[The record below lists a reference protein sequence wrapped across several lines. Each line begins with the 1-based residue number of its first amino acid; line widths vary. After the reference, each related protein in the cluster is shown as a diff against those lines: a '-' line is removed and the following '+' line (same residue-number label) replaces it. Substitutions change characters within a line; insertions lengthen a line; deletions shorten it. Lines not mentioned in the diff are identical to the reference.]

1 MSENNEIIEGFRV
14 LKSTSVK
21 LHDFLDNKGISK
33 KKWLEDKIEDDLQH
47 KIIFPNDEFIS
58 IAKQHYSRI
67 FEAASIED
75 AVAEVRIRMASLT
88 NENANW
94 GDYLKFIESFAKM
107 NSLELYI
114 DEDSDTITINMKHD
128 ISSHWSDFMELLWTD
143 LTIITKEV
151 KPENCI
157 KNSSSIIMK
166 FRRV

>member
-21 LHDFLDNKGISK
+21 LHNFLDDQGISK

-75 AVAEVRIRMASLT
+75 AVAEVKIRMASLT
-88 NENANW
+88 NESASW
-94 GDYLKFIESFAKM
+94 GDYLRVIESFAKM
-107 NSLELYI
+107 NSLELHI
-114 DEDSDTITINMKHD
+114 DEDSDSVTINMKHG
-128 ISSHWSDFMELLWTD
+128 ISRHWSDFMELLWTD
-143 LTIITKEV
+143 LATITKEV

-166 FRRV
+166 FIRL

>member
-75 AVAEVRIRMASLT
+75 AVAEVKIRMASLT

-107 NSLELYI
+107 NSLR
-114 DEDSDTITINMKHD
+114 TIGHAA
-128 ISSHWSDFMELLWTD
+128 SLA
-143 LTIITKEV
+143 
-151 KPENCI
+151 
-157 KNSSSIIMK
+157 
-166 FRRV
+166 